1 MERFYCIQLWLQPA
15 LRAARLVH
23 LRVLLREIQR
33 TPQRNYLWRQG
44 FRFTRSQSIALDSPN
59 PPPSAPPQAPASAAT
74 DNIYPPAPCHRQVG
88 FPPPPAVKGPWG
100 HLPGSTCT
108 HAAFW
113 QLSIPLGCPPP
124 PPPPQ
129 FTERFTSL
137 PGRARSWGGSSKG
150 GLGNLLTTEGVG
162 AWMLGAAACPAR
174 RSRSRSV
181 SAAATMAAQRR
192 VLVGSLLP
200 KPAAF

>member
-1 MERFYCIQLWLQPA
+1 M
-15 LRAARLVH
+15 H

-88 FPPPPAVKGPWG
+88 FFPPHTLSKGHEDICQAQPAPMQLFGSSPS
-100 HLPGSTCT
+100 HLV
-108 HAAFW
+108 A
-113 QLSIPLGCPPP
+113 P

-137 PGRARSWGGSSKG
+137 PGRARSWGGSGKG

-181 SAAATMAAQRR
+181 SAAATTAAQRR